1 MVILL
6 LSSAVA
12 FFWLRS
18 TDIFDVRVI
27 AATGAERITKGQVA
41 DITSEVVGESLLSI
55 STEAIKEALLALP
68 YVESAEVHRGF
79 PNTLE
84 IEVVECEP
92 VARLQTEGGE
102 MWLVSDGGK
111 VLEGA
116 DPTGLPE
123 LPLLALE
130 GSLAIAPGE
139 RLPAV
144 VADVVPLAVAL
155 QADDVRARLPALEKI
170 AVSAAGCSALVL
182 ADGGEVRLGSADG
195 LAEKLA
201 VAVDIVQQCLAD
213 GKVIEYIDASVA
225 GRIAVKAK

>member
-1 MVILL
+1 VAVLL
-6 LSSAVA
+6 LSAAVA

-18 TDIFDVRVI
+18 TDIFDVKVI
-27 AATGAERITKGQVA
+27 AATGTERITKAQVA
-41 DITSEVVGESLLSI
+41 DITSEIVGESLLSI
-55 STEAIKEALLALP
+55 STEATKEALLALP

-84 IEVVECEP
+84 IEVVECKP
-92 VARLQTEGGE
+92 VARLQTEEGE
-102 MWLVSDGGK
+102 TWLVSDGGK

-116 DPTGLPE
+116 DPTGLQE

-130 GSLAIAPGE
+130 GSPSIAPGE

-144 VADVVPLAVAL
+144 VADVLPLAVAV
-155 QADDVRARLPALEKI
+155 QADDMRTRLPGLQEI
-170 AVSAAGCSALVL
+170 AISAAGYSALVL
-182 ADGGEVRLGSADG
+182 AEGGEVRLGSADG
-195 LAEKLA
+195 LVQKLA
-201 VAVDIVQQCLAD
+201 LAVDIVQQCLAD